1 MGYILD
7 LRKSLGHQPL
17 ILTGAGA
24 AIINDKGEI
33 LLGKRSD
40 NGFWDIPAGSMELG
54 ESFEECARREV
65 AEETGLTCGRLDYLM
80 EMSGKDTFYTYPNGD
95 QIYDAV
101 LFYICFDYSGE
112 LKVQEDEVLEQAFF
126 DLDKLPEP
134 LAPNMAKILKKVK
147 EYLMVMM

>member
-112 LKVQEDEVLEQAFF
+112 MKVQEDEVLEQAFF

-134 LAPNMAKILKKVK
+134 LASNMTKILKKVK